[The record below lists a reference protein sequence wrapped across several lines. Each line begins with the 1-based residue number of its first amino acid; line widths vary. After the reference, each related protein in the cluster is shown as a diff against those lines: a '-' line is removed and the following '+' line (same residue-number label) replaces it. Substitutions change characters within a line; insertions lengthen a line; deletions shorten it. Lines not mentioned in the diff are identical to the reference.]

1 MNIILEVNVQIIVP
15 LATKSTVVKQKV
27 PLAMGLVK
35 GDVPPIYSV
44 GGGGVT
50 PRIEVPF
57 KFPEDK
63 E

>member
-1 MNIILEVNVQIIVP
+1 MNVQIIVP
-15 LATKSTVVKQKV
+15 LATKTSVVKQKV
-27 PLAMGLVK
+27 PLALGLVK
-35 GDVPPIYSV
+35 GDVPPIYNV
-44 GGGGVT
+44 GGGEVT